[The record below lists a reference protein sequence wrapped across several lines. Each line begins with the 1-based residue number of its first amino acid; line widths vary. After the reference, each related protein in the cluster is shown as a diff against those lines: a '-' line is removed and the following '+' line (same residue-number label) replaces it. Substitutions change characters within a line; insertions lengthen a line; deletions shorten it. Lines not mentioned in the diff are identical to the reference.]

1 MDTAVGRNYELEL
14 VEVVVVAVVIDVGGV
29 ATRGILF
36 ACIPELHGRAE
47 SFWV

>member
-1 MDTAVGRNYELEL
+1 

-29 ATRGILF
+29 ATRGILL

-47 SFWV
+47 GVWV